1 MLLDLIFVF
10 KILVGFDFFVFYEC
24 MDWCLYMYKDKNFY
38 KLLMLNL
45 NISELGIK
53 ICNKRKNIFVF
64 LK

>member
-1 MLLDLIFVF
+1 MLLDLIVFF

-24 MDWCLYMYKDKNFY
+24 MDWCLYKDKNFY

>member
-1 MLLDLIFVF
+1 MLLDLIFFF

-24 MDWCLYMYKDKNFY
+24 MDWCLYKDKNFY

-45 NISELGIK
+45 NISELGMK

>member
-1 MLLDLIFVF
+1 MVLDLIVFF

-24 MDWCLYMYKDKNFY
+24 MDWCLYKDKNFY

>member
-1 MLLDLIFVF
+1 MLLDLIFFF

-24 MDWCLYMYKDKNFY
+24 MDWCLYKDKNFF
-38 KLLMLNL
+38 KLFMLNL

>member
-1 MLLDLIFVF
+1 MVLDLIVFF
-10 KILVGFDFFVFYEC
+10 KILVGFDFFVFYEY
-24 MDWCLYMYKDKNFY
+24 MDWCLYKVKNFY

>member
-1 MLLDLIFVF
+1 MLLDLIFFF
-10 KILVGFDFFVFYEC
+10 KILDGFDFFVFYEC
-24 MDWCLYMYKDKNFY
+24 MDWCLYKDKNFY

>member
-1 MLLDLIFVF
+1 MLLDLIFFF

-24 MDWCLYMYKDKNFY
+24 MDWCLYKDKNFY